1 MNDEVIY
8 QKHEVFIHE
17 KITDLP
23 NNEVN
28 NIGGSLQIIKNVKK
42 KNTFYSINLCL
53 KMLIFHRKM
62 VIS

>member
-28 NIGGSLQIIKNVKK
+28 KIGGSLQIFKNV
-42 KNTFYSINLCL
+42 
-53 KMLIFHRKM
+53 RK
-62 VIS
+62 